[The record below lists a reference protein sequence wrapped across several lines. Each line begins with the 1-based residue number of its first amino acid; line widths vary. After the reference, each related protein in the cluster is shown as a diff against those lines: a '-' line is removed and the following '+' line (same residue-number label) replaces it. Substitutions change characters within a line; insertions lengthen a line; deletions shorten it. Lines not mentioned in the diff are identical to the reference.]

1 MNMPLDDPRR
11 ALAHK
16 MALVTRNWRQLADGA
31 LAEFGVSNSAGWC
44 LIHLDRLGA
53 DVRQA
58 DLAESLDIR
67 QPSLV
72 RTLDLLQAN
81 GLVAR
86 ATHPE
91 DKRSNILSL
100 TPAGRELVGR
110 IEEKLGAMR
119 AELLRDIPD
128 EAIEI
133 MVELLDL
140 IGQRIAERRSQS

>member
-1 MNMPLDDPRR
+1 MNLPLDDPRR

-16 MALVTRNWRQLADGA
+16 MASVARNWRQLADSA

-44 LIHLDRLGA
+44 LIHIDRLGNE
-53 DVRQA
+53 VRQA
-58 DLAESLDIR
+58 ELAETLDIR

-72 RTLDLLQAN
+72 RTLDQLQAG

-91 DKRSNILSL
+91 DKRSNIITL
-100 TPAGRELVGR
+100 TAAGRELVGG
-110 IEEKLGAMR
+110 IEEKLGMLR
-119 AELLRDIPD
+119 AELLHDIPD

-140 IGQRIAERRSQS
+140 IGHRIAERRSQS